1 MRDSRLFRS
10 PRSKFIQARIR
21 GKRVSTGCTDE
32 RAAGLWAD
40 EEERRRASPRYAAA
54 SAATLGPC
62 VDDYMAEMRRRKS
75 AAATLDKEERRA
87 GHFLHAWGEAFRM
100 ERIDARL
107 VEEYIAARE
116 SGTVEIAPVKQI
128 TVHDELGTLRGIL
141 KVAKHHGLWR
151 GEIVEV
157 MPIAY
162 ARKHTPK
169 KRAPSP
175 EEVKKL
181 MEQFPMFRSS
191 QIAYIVATGCR
202 ISESFRARRADV
214 NKELSTVHIHGTK
227 TVYADDDIPIT
238 RITREWLEW
247 AVANAPGKDKLF
259 SPWGKYWRDWKAA
272 CVRAGIEQIT
282 PNDLRR
288 SLGHWHRTAGAHV
301 PDVARMLRHGDDR
314 LAQTTY
320 ARIGAETQVAVLER
334 QLGAGDEQ
342 KPSTSD
348 LHGDSDQNSPNEDQ
362 LPKNTAENLAP
373 PARVE
378 LATLALGK
386 RGDSA
391 RVLAA
396 KQAWERRR
404 VAASTLNLHL
414 PVCANCGAISGHRVF
429 EVVGSRVLRVAS

>member
-10 PRSKFIQARIR
+10 PRSRFIQARIH
-21 GKRVSTGCTDE
+21 GKRASTGCIDE
-32 RAAGLWAD
+32 KAASLWAD
-40 EEERRRASPRYAAA
+40 EAERKRASPRYAAA

-75 AAATLDKEERRA
+75 AAATIDKEERRA

-107 VEEYIAARE
+107 VEEYISKRE
-116 SGTVEIAPVKQI
+116 TGTDEIAPVKQI

-175 EEVKKL
+175 DEVKAL
-181 MEQFPMFRSS
+181 MAQFPTFRAA

-202 ISESFRARRADV
+202 VSESFRARRADV
-214 NKELSTVHIHGTK
+214 NATLSTVHIHGTK

-238 RITREWLEW
+238 RITREWLWW
-247 AVANAPGKDKLF
+247 ALANAPGKDKLF
-259 SPWGKYWRDWKAA
+259 SPWGKYWRDWTAA
-272 CVRAGIEQIT
+272 CVRAGIEKIT

-320 ARIGAETQVAVLER
+320 ARIGAETQVEVLNR
-334 QLGAGDEQ
+334 QLGDGE
-342 KPSTSD
+342 KPGTPE
-348 LHGDSDQNSPNEDQ
+348 LHIDNGQNSQDGDSPPRDSAD
-362 LPKNTAENLAP
+362 NLAP

-386 RGDSA
+386 RGVSA
-391 RVLAA
+391 RVLAG
-396 KQAWERRR
+396 KQAWARRLERT
-404 VAASTLNLHL
+404 STSDLHL
-414 PVCANCGAISGHRVF
+414 PVCANCGAIQGHRIF
-429 EVVGSRVLRVAS
+429 RIDGAVVRRVA